1 MIVRQSILAKPPSFK
16 CQRPSAKI
24 SLTEKQGRHMK
35 KATPEGT
42 KRYAQRKNDV
52 ARGHFRERDG
62 LLLSSIGLGT
72 YLGHWD
78 EHTDRRYEEA
88 IQRAV
93 ELGCNV
99 IDSAINYRF
108 QRSERSIGAALRE
121 LFEAGTASRD
131 EIIVATKAGFF
142 PFDDEPPKDPRGWI
156 IENVINK
163 GLALG
168 DEIVGGSH
176 CMTPAYLEDQ
186 LARSLTNLGLE
197 AIDIYYVHNPES
209 QLEALGPSE
218 FSRRIRDAF
227 EFLEKAVADG
237 RIGCYGT
244 ATWNG
249 YREQPESRGYLSLSD
264 VVSIAREVG
273 GETHHFKVI
282 QLPHNLAMPEALT
295 TANQIV
301 EGESLSLLM
310 AADRLGIT
318 VMCSASMLQAKL
330 SQGLPPFVAEALK
343 GLTTDAQRAI
353 QFVRSTPGVTTA
365 LIGMSRRAHVD
376 ENLAVAAVP
385 PASVDEFFSMF
396 SSDER

>member
-1 MIVRQSILAKPPSFK
+1 MN
-16 CQRPSAKI
+16 
-24 SLTEKQGRHMK
+24 

-42 KRYAQRKNDV
+42 RRYAQRMNSTV

-78 EHTDRRYEEA
+78 EHTDRSYQEA
-88 IQRAV
+88 IKRAV

-108 QRSERSIGAALRE
+108 QRSERAIGIALKE
-121 LFEAGTASRD
+121 LFEAGTVSRD

-142 PFDDEPPKDPRGWI
+142 PFEDEPPNDPRGWVL
-156 IENVINK
+156 ENVIEK
-163 GLALG
+163 GLAQA

-186 LARSLTNLGLE
+186 LSRSLSNLGLDS
-197 AIDIYYVHNPES
+197 IDIYYVHNPET
-209 QLEALGPSE
+209 QLEALGRSQ
-218 FSRRIRDAF
+218 FANRIRDAF
-227 EFLEKAVADG
+227 EFLEKAVSDG

-249 YREQPESRGYLSLSD
+249 YRQEPESRGYLSLAEM
-264 VVSIAREVG
+264 VSTAREVG
-273 GETHHFKVI
+273 GESNHFKVI

-295 TANQIV
+295 SANQIV
-301 EGESLSLLM
+301 DGESLSLLM

-330 SQGLPPFVAEALK
+330 SQGLPSFVGEALK

-365 LIGMSRRAHVD
+365 LVGMSRRAHVEED
-376 ENLAVAAVP
+376 LAVAAVS
-385 PASVDEFFSMF
+385 PATVEEFFSMF

>member
-1 MIVRQSILAKPPSFK
+1 MN
-16 CQRPSAKI
+16 
-24 SLTEKQGRHMK
+24 

-42 KRYAQRKNDV
+42 HRYAQRLNSTV

-62 LLLSSIGLGT
+62 LLMSSIGLGT

-78 EHTDRRYEEA
+78 EHTDRSYQEA
-88 IQRAV
+88 IERAV

-108 QRSERSIGAALRE
+108 QRSERAIGAALKE
-121 LFEAGTASRD
+121 VFAAGTASRD

-142 PFDDEPPKDPRGWI
+142 PFEDEPPKDPRAWI
-156 IENVINK
+156 TENVIDR
-163 GLALG
+163 GLAKP
-168 DEIVGGSH
+168 DEIVAGSH

-186 LARSLTNLGLE
+186 LARSLGNLALDS
-197 AIDIYYVHNPES
+197 IDIYYVHNPET
-209 QLEALGPSE
+209 QLEALGAEE
-218 FSRRIRDAF
+218 FKDRLRAAF
-227 EFLEKAVADG
+227 EFLERAVSDG

-249 YREQPESRGYLSLSD
+249 YRQPAESRGYLSLSE

-273 GETHHFKVI
+273 GESHNFKVI
-282 QLPHNLAMPEALT
+282 QLPYNLAMPEALT
-295 TANQIV
+295 SANQV
-301 EGESLSLLM
+301 VDGDTLSVLM

-318 VMCSASMLQAKL
+318 VMCSASILQARL

-343 GLTTDAQRAI
+343 GLSTDAQRAI

-365 LIGMSRRAHVD
+365 LVGMSRRAHVE
-376 ENLAVAAVP
+376 ENMKAAAIP
-385 PASVDEFFSMF
+385 PAPVDQFFSIF
-396 SSDER
+396 SSEES

>member
-1 MIVRQSILAKPPSFK
+1 
-16 CQRPSAKI
+16 
-24 SLTEKQGRHMK
+24 MK
-35 KATPEGT
+35 RATPEGT
-42 KRYAQRKNDV
+42 RRYALRMNSTV

-62 LLLSSIGLGT
+62 LLMSSIGLGT

-78 EHTDRRYEEA
+78 EHTDRSYQEA
-88 IQRAV
+88 IERAV

-108 QRSERSIGAALRE
+108 QRSERNIGAALKE
-121 LFEAGTASRD
+121 LFDAGTVSRD

-142 PFDDEPPKDPRGWI
+142 PFENEPPKDPRGWI
-156 IENVINK
+156 IENVIST
-163 GLALG
+163 GLAQA
-168 DEIVGGSH
+168 DDIAGGSH

-186 LARSLTNLGLE
+186 LTRSLSNLGLDS
-197 AIDIYYVHNPES
+197 IDIYYLHNPES
-209 QLEALGPSE
+209 QLEALGPGE
-218 FSRRIRDAF
+218 FTRRTRGAF
-227 EFLEKAVADG
+227 EFLETAVADG

-249 YREQPESRGYLSLSD
+249 YREQPEARGYLSLSD
-264 VVSIAREVG
+264 IVSIAREVG
-273 GETHHFKVI
+273 GESHHFKVI

-295 TANQIV
+295 SANQTV
-301 EGESLSLLM
+301 DGEDLSLLM

-330 SQGLPPFVAEALK
+330 SQGLPPFVAAALK

-376 ENLAVAAVP
+376 ENLAVAAVS
-385 PASVDEFFSMF
+385 PAPVDEFFSMF
-396 SSDER
+396 SSDAR